1 MIETPV
7 RTDESCHDEHRD
19 DGAAGVATQPQDGHD
34 ELDETP
40 EEDISPLTPLCGEAE
55 FNQMVAEMVA
65 DEAPRLFAV
74 VQEYGEHV
82 DGRIAAW
89 GMAFEDH
96 AEVVSVNGG
105 ACLGLRSPERAARK
119 FSRRPN
125 ITARVVWVNP
135 DAATP
140 PDEIENG
147 VADSDADT
155 RSSATHCLFS
165 PTTATG
171 GGRRASAGAL
181 CSDSAD
187 LPASVGE

>member
-1 MIETPV
+1 MIETPIQA
-7 RTDESCHDEHRD
+7 EGSCHDER
-19 DGAAGVATQPQDGHD
+19 
-34 ELDETP
+34 DETP
-40 EEDISPLTPLCGEAE
+40 GEGTGPSTPLCDEAE

-74 VQEYGEHV
+74 VQEYGERV

-89 GMAFEDH
+89 GMAFDDH
-96 AEVVSVNGG
+96 AEIINVDDGTNVS
-105 ACLGLRSPERAARK
+105 LSSPERAAHG
-119 FSRRPN
+119 FHHRPN
-125 ITARVVWVNP
+125 ITARVVWVKP

-147 VADSDADT
+147 VADSDAGT
-155 RSSATHCLFS
+155 RSSATHCLSS

-171 GGRRASAGAL
+171 GGRNASAGAL
-181 CSDSAD
+181 HSGSAD